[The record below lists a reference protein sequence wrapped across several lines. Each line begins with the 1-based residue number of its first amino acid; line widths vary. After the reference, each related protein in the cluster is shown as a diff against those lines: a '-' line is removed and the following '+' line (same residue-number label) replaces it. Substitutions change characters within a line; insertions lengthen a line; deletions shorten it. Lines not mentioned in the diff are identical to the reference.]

1 MNGMQEVVVIL
12 VEVDKLGEEG
22 KKVGFLIK

>member
-12 VEVDKLGEEG
+12 VEVDKLGGEK